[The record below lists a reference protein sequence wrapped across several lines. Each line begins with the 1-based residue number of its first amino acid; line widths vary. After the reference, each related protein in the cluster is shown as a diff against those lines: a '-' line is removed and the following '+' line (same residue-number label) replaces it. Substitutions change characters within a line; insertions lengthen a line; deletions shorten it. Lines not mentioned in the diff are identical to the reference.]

1 MERMMLKFYS
11 LVLVGLLLITSAA
24 CGLAGREPKT
34 YPDEV
39 AWPAAVEILHAG
51 EVEAVYQLHSLEVT
65 LVLKDGREVKTIEPR
80 IDEIFVEIEE
90 CGPVCAGIIM
100 ATE

>member
-1 MERMMLKFYS
+1 MALKFYF
-11 LVLVGLLLITSAA
+11 LLMTGLLLMAAAA
-24 CGLAGREPKT
+24 CGLAGSEPTT

-39 AWPAAVEILHAG
+39 AWPAALEILHAG
-51 EVEAVYQLHSLEVT
+51 KVEAVYQLHSMEVT

-80 IDEIFVEIEE
+80 IDEIFVEIEK
-90 CGPVCAGIIM
+90 CGQVCAGIIM